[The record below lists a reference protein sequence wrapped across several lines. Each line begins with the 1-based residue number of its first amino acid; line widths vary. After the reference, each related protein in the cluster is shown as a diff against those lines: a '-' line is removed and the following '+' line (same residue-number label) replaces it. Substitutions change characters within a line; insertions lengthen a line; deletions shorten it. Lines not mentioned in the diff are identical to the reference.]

1 MEDMVHTVT
10 TTLYCDSVKM
20 KIILS
25 GFSIH
30 PIFWLVCNMEKLS
43 SL

>member
-1 MEDMVHTVT
+1 MEGMVHTVI
-10 TTLYCDSVKM
+10 TTLYRDSIKM

-30 PIFWLVCNMEKLS
+30 PIFWLECNMEKLS